1 MLNAPGFINL
11 LETGRCGYL
20 EDVTG
25 MRLQQRTCMH
35 ACLAFC
41 LSTLASSFLLAQEA
55 DHKEIIDGY
64 CIECHNLEDW
74 EGSLAL
80 DLLDL
85 GKVADDARE
94 WEKVVSKLNLQLM
107 PPVGQPR
114 PDQAG
119 YDSITNWLEQQ
130 LDSHAAT
137 SPDPGRTGLY
147 RLNRTEYA
155 TVIRDILNFDLNIES
170 ILPPDNSSY
179 GFDNI
184 ADIMTM
190 STTLL
195 EGYLSAADRVSA
207 IAVGDPEFP
216 PEESHYPV
224 SNALSQDQY
233 LEGLPL
239 GTRGGTSIEHHFP
252 LDALYEINSR
262 FLGNSV
268 DAIRGLQF
276 PHQYEVAID
285 GKRVKLVT
293 IGGNA
298 DYNLMMEN
306 SAASKLDIEARTRVL
321 VPVTAGKH
329 KLTLTFI
336 EKTGA
341 LQLDQLQPFERE
353 NFDPVNLGGIVA
365 LSHVTIR
372 GPFNGQ
378 TPQQSTA
385 SREAI
390 FSCYPERAARETRC
404 ANEILSNLARQAY
417 RRPIDD
423 ADMEILM
430 DFFRIGRES
439 KGTFE
444 GGIQLGLRRILMS
457 PDFLFRLEQVPE
469 NAEPGEVFAIS
480 DLELASRLSFFLW
493 SSVPDDELIDLAAA
507 NRLSNPATLERQVTR
522 MLKDERSQA
531 LVRNFAGQW
540 FHLRN
545 LNSADPDGLVFPN
558 FDENLRNGFLQES
571 SLFFSSIMTEDRPVT
586 ELLTADYT
594 YLNQR
599 LARHYGISG
608 ITGDDFQRVTLTDGT
623 RQGILGHGS
632 ILTVTS
638 FPHRTSP
645 VLRGKWIME
654 NILGAEVPAPP
665 DDVPA
670 LEENAADAI
679 DILSMR
685 DRLAKHRNNPAC
697 AGCHNMLDPLGFA
710 LEKFD
715 GIGRYRDLDEGGLPI
730 DASGVLADGTPIDG
744 PADLR
749 EAIAK
754 TPEVFVKT
762 FTSKMLTYALGRG
775 LEFYDMPT
783 VRQIVGEAEKSE
795 FRFSTIVQEI
805 VKSVPFRM
813 KRAASQDDENIGL
826 ADI

>member
-1 MLNAPGFINL
+1 MK
-11 LETGRCGYL
+11 
-20 EDVTG
+20 
-25 MRLQQRTCMH
+25 QQLTCMQT
-35 ACLAFC
+35 CLLL
-41 LSTLASSFLLAQEA
+41 LSGIIAIPFAIAQDA
-55 DHKEIIDGY
+55 DHQEIIDGY

-80 DLLDL
+80 DLMDL
-85 GKVADDARE
+85 GQVTQDARE
-94 WEKVVSKLNLQLM
+94 WEKVIGKLNLQLM

-114 PDQAG
+114 PDQAA
-119 YDSITNWLEQQ
+119 YDSMTNWLEEQ
-130 LDSHAAT
+130 LDSNAQNN
-137 SPDPGRTGLY
+137 PDPGRPGLF

-155 TVIRDILNFDLNIES
+155 TVIRDILDFDLNIES

-239 GTRGGTSIEHHFP
+239 GTRGGTSIEHNFP

-329 KLTLTFI
+329 QLTLTFI

-365 LSHVTIR
+365 LSHVTVR

-390 FSCYPERAARETRC
+390 FSCYPDRSSREARC
-404 ANEILSNLARQAY
+404 ANEILSSLARKAY
-417 RRPIDD
+417 RRPILDE
-423 ADMEILM
+423 DMEILM

-444 GGIQLGLRRILMS
+444 GGIQLGLRRVLMS
-457 PDFLFRLEQVPE
+457 PDFLFRLEQDPE
-469 NAEPGEVFAIS
+469 NAEPDEVFAIS

-507 NRLSNPATLERQVTR
+507 RRLSNPAILEQQVIR
-522 MLKDERSQA
+522 ILDWCFQISMKICAVLSC
-531 LVRNFAGQW
+531 RNRPCF
-540 FHLRN
+540 
-545 LNSADPDGLVFPN
+545 FP
-558 FDENLRNGFLQES
+558 
-571 SLFFSSIMTEDRPVT
+571 
-586 ELLTADYT
+586 
-594 YLNQR
+594 
-599 LARHYGISG
+599 
-608 ITGDDFQRVTLTDGT
+608 
-623 RQGILGHGS
+623 
-632 ILTVTS
+632 
-638 FPHRTSP
+638 
-645 VLRGKWIME
+645 
-654 NILGAEVPAPP
+654 
-665 DDVPA
+665 
-670 LEENAADAI
+670 
-679 DILSMR
+679 
-685 DRLAKHRNNPAC
+685 
-697 AGCHNMLDPLGFA
+697 
-710 LEKFD
+710 
-715 GIGRYRDLDEGGLPI
+715 
-730 DASGVLADGTPIDG
+730 AS
-744 PADLR
+744 
-749 EAIAK
+749 
-754 TPEVFVKT
+754 
-762 FTSKMLTYALGRG
+762 
-775 LEFYDMPT
+775 
-783 VRQIVGEAEKSE
+783 
-795 FRFSTIVQEI
+795 
-805 VKSVPFRM
+805 
-813 KRAASQDDENIGL
+813 
-826 ADI
+826 